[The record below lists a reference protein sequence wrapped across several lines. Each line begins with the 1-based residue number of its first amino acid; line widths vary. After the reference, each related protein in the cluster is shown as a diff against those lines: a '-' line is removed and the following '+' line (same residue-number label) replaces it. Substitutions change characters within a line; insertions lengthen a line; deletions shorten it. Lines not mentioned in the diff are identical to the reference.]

1 MTTATPTLPCLEIE
15 LPAPADSEA
24 LGRRLA
30 ALLRPGDVV
39 ALHGDLGAGKTTL
52 ARALIRALPGP
63 EGSNTEEVPSPT
75 FTLLQCYPRRPA
87 DVWHFDL
94 YRIEH
99 PEEVY
104 ELGIEEAFAE
114 GISLIEWPERMGALL
129 PADRLDVTLSY
140 RDADGAASG
149 EGRRATLRGG
159 GDWQSRLV
167 ELRP

>member
-24 LGRRLA
+24 LGCRLA
-30 ALLRPGDVV
+30 GLLRRGDVV

-63 EGSNTEEVPSPT
+63 EGSDREEVPSPT

-94 YRIEH
+94 YRIED
-99 PEEVY
+99 PEEVF
-104 ELGIEEAFAE
+104 ELGIEEALAE

-129 PADRLDVTLSY
+129 PADRLDVTLAY
-140 RDADGAASG
+140 QDGDGPMSSG
-149 EGRRATLRGG
+149 GRRATLQGG
-159 GDWQSRLV
+159 GDWQSRLA

>member
-1 MTTATPTLPCLEIE
+1 M
-15 LPAPADSEA
+15 
-24 LGRRLA
+24 
-30 ALLRPGDVV
+30 V
-39 ALHGDLGAGKTTL
+39 ALRGDLGAGKTTL

-63 EGSNTEEVPSPT
+63 EGSDNEEVPSPT

-129 PADRLDVTLSY
+129 PVDRLDVTLAY
-140 RDADGAASG
+140 RDADDAASVG
-149 EGRRATLRGG
+149 GRRVTLQGG
-159 GDWQSRLV
+159 GDWQSRLA